1 MKESE
6 KGLLAA
12 AVFIGIFFW
21 SKVKAP
27 NPSGGISSRT
37 PQIPSGP
44 AIATRFSENS
54 KGVVVYRQPTKGG
67 IFNAL
72 NPVNSGLTASNQK
85 SAQQIREARAAEFKY
100 MMSLPEAERNAELA
114 KRGLTP
120 KL

>member
-1 MKESE
+1 MRRIFYDYGDRATRVVEMKESE

-54 KGVVVYRQPTKGG
+54 KGVVV
-67 IFNAL
+67 
-72 NPVNSGLTASNQK
+72 
-85 SAQQIREARAAEFKY
+85 
-100 MMSLPEAERNAELA
+100 
-114 KRGLTP
+114 
-120 KL
+120 